1 MKKYKLNKEEQHISK
16 DDLAKYKDFSR
27 FKANYEEVTKNRHK
41 VPLYKNPKMFLAL
54 VIVVLIVYL
63 LTKGDN
69 DEVNNQLPQQQDTI
83 QVD

>member
-1 MKKYKLNKEEQHISK
+1 MKKYKLNKDKENISK
-16 DDLAKYKDFSR
+16 EDLSKYKDFSR

-63 LTKGDN
+63 LTKTDHKEIDGQII
-69 DEVNNQLPQQQDTI
+69 EQDTI
-83 QVD
+83 ERVD